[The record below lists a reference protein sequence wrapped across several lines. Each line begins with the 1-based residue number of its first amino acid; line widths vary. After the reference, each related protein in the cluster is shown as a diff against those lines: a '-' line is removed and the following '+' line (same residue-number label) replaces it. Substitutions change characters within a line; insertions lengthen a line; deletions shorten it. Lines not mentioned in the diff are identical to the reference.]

1 MCVSVSVFVF
11 NGEGEKV
18 GKASEIY
25 AKMGEEKR
33 EDSKLFVNV

>member
-1 MCVSVSVFVF
+1 MCVCVCVF

-18 GKASEIY
+18 GKASKIY
-25 AKMGEEKR
+25 AKMDEERER